1 MPDKIKMLDDS
12 TVWLQ
17 FSSKEEAS
25 EFLVFANNGKDS
37 PFLAVESWTEVIA
50 RPPRAVWL
58 RFRGVPPHVWTEG
71 IFRLFGDC
79 VGKTLEV
86 DIRTVKQEFLLFG
99 RVKVKRDDFWNLLK
113 EIILWLDD
121 LRVPLKVEQDIS
133 DCEQEEGLNIP
144 NLK

>member
-1 MPDKIKMLDDS
+1 MLDSS

-17 FSSKEEAS
+17 FSSKVEAS

-37 PFLAVESWTEVIA
+37 PFLAVEGWMEVIA

-58 RFRGVPPHVWTEG
+58 RFRGVPLHVWTEG
-71 IFRLFGDC
+71 IFRLLGDC

-144 NLK
+144 DLK